1 MDKSDFVS
9 ISAGECAKILN
20 VHYDTIKSAIYSWR
34 LRGYKVGRR
43 KLRVPEDNF
52 RYFLNNLAYSPNQP
66 QMKEKIKKAIEIM
79 KTEKPLR
86 LIFY

>member
-1 MDKSDFVS
+1 MSDFPS

-20 VHYDTIKSAIYSWR
+20 VHYDTIKRAIRSWK
-34 LRGYKVGRR
+34 LRGYKVGQR

-52 RYFLNNLAYSPNQP
+52 RYYLNNLAYSHNQP
-66 QMKEKIKKAIEIM
+66 QMREKIKKAIEIM
-79 KTEKPLR
+79 KIDRPLN